1 MKTFIKTFFLLFCV
15 IPATVF
21 SQKLIFHPF
30 VDKPKEY
37 QKGKVIMRSKFN
49 DELICYNRDQKK
61 RTYFLLDSTLTLI
74 KTIRLPEE
82 YKKWN
87 MTIHCRLGNN
97 HIISLNKGLRNRMLG
112 VMDENF
118 NLVKTY
124 PLGRDFAFE
133 LCVYSDTT
141 YAYFN
146 INGKQLVKIDK
157 DLNILSRND
166 DFLNFFSSGG
176 RIWKKGEYLYIDNTH
191 KFFYDMFSGSQRTE
205 AGLLFKVNTN
215 NLQDIKTVDIG
226 NGSHF
231 YGTTTIGQFY
241 ETEYNN
247 THKIIASLRDYEGKI
262 YCEHKIEYTSN
273 YNTDNRQF
281 CDIFFNKENDEYVLA
296 QINHKWQLTNKQK
309 IYDPP
314 TLIFYILSKNGV
326 KSIDLGELDYD
337 FSHPLWLL
345 DYNNDTAH
353 VLIGGDKLFRL
364 QEIDLKNKTT
374 KTLIETKCERDFSNY
389 KLKQLMHGKYE
400 NNIGWCLDI
409 TQNLGYTN
417 KKENAINIQNA
428 IIFVNKDFSRC
439 EIIDSDFIY
448 DISPFYTSYYENKF
462 IGVDIYKDFF
472 FIKCKK
478 QKHDKG
484 LVERQLWFVKTN
496 GYKLDYALGL
506 DNVADY
512 DSNFDALKVSDN
524 EYYYL
529 EDKEKQ
535 FRLIK
540 LQIK

>member
-1 MKTFIKTFFLLFCV
+1 MKNFIKTLFLLLCI
-15 IPATVF
+15 IPTTVF
-21 SQKLIFHPF
+21 SQKLTFYPF

-37 QKGKVIMRSKFN
+37 QKGKVIMWGKFN
-49 DELICYNRDQKK
+49 DELICYNANQKK
-61 RTYFLLDSTLTLI
+61 RTYFLLDSTLSLI

-97 HIISLNKGLRNRMLG
+97 HIISFNKGLRNRMLG

-118 NLVKTY
+118 NLIKTY
-124 PLGRDFAFE
+124 PLGKDFAFE
-133 LCVYSDTT
+133 LCVYCDST

-146 INGKQLVKIDK
+146 INGKQLIKIDK

-176 RIWKKGEYLYIDNTH
+176 RVWQKGEYLYIDNTH
-191 KFFYDMFSGSQRTE
+191 KFFYDMFSGSQITE
-205 AGLLFKVNTN
+205 AGLLYIVNTN
-215 NLQDIKTVDIG
+215 NLHDIKTVDIG
-226 NGSHF
+226 NGTHF
-231 YGTTTIGQFY
+231 YGETTIGQFY
-241 ETEYNN
+241 ETEYNY
-247 THKIIASLRDYEGKI
+247 THKIIASLRDYDGKI
-262 YCEHKIEYTSN
+262 YGEHKIEYTSN
-273 YNTDNRQF
+273 YRTGNKQF
-281 CDIFFNKENDEYVLA
+281 CNIVFNKENDEYVFA
-296 QINHKWQLTNKQK
+296 QINHKWQLKDKQK

-314 TLIFYILSKNGV
+314 TLIFYILNKKGV
-326 KSIDLGELDYD
+326 EIKEIGELDYD

-345 DYNNDTAH
+345 DYNNDTAY
-353 VLIGGDKLFRL
+353 VIIGGDKRFCL

-374 KTLIETKCERDFSNY
+374 KTLRETKCERDFSNY

-439 EIIDSDFIY
+439 ELIDSDFIY
-448 DISPFYTSYYENKF
+448 DISPFYSSYYENIF

-478 QKHDKG
+478 QKHDQG
-484 LVERQLWFVKTN
+484 LVERQLWFVKAA
-496 GYKLDYALGL
+496 GYKIDYVLGL
-506 DNVADY
+506 DNVIDY
-512 DSNFDALKVSDN
+512 DSNFDPLKVSDN